1 MTEKQITAL
10 QLLSIFKFLT
20 SSLFVLLGL
29 YKHRGDVT
37 NALKPL
43 LDGKRP
49 MINKKDFQPDPV
61 YGKVE
66 SVYYLTQ
73 YGKKYL
79 EANLNYSSD
88 KIKYVHKEIDLFQ
101 NDYNHRIQTVSF
113 NIRMAQWLD
122 SKDGAI
128 LFCNYYFDKAG
139 NNHIK
144 DKKKHLYALNRLEL
158 HNGSSFIPD
167 IISLFTISTKEHLI
181 LFEQHNGNSVMRL
194 AEQLESH
201 RQSIIE
207 GVFEKKFEMKKSPRI
222 VVVCESESVKNNT
235 IQRLRENPK
244 FDNFHNFFIFKSKS
258 ELEDNFNENWSLIDG
273 QKVSFMQ
280 PKK

>member
-1 MTEKQITAL
+1 MKEKQIIAL
-10 QLLSIFKFLT
+10 QLLAKFKFLT
-20 SSLFVLLGL
+20 SSLFVLLSL
-29 YKHRGDVT
+29 YKNRGDVT

-49 MINKKDFQPDPV
+49 MINKKEFQPNPI

-79 EANLNYSSD
+79 ETNLNYSSD
-88 KIKYVHKEIDLFQ
+88 KIKYVHKEVDLFQ

-113 NIRMAQWLD
+113 YIRMAQWLD

-139 NNHIK
+139 NNRIK
-144 DKKKHLYALNRLEL
+144 DKAKHLYPLNRLEL
-158 HNGSSFIPD
+158 QNGTSFIPD
-167 IISLFTISTKEHLI
+167 IITKFSLNDKEHII

-194 AEQLESH
+194 TEQLESR
-201 RQSIIE
+201 RQSIEE
-207 GVFEKKFEMKKSPRI
+207 GIFEIKFDIKKSPRVAI
-222 VVVCESESVKNNT
+222 VCESEIVKTKT
-235 IQRLRENPK
+235 IEKLKKDMRFNGY
-244 FDNFHNFFIFKSKS
+244 HNFFIFKTNS
-258 ELEDNFNENWSLIDG
+258 ELEDDFNENWSLIDG

-280 PKK
+280 SKK